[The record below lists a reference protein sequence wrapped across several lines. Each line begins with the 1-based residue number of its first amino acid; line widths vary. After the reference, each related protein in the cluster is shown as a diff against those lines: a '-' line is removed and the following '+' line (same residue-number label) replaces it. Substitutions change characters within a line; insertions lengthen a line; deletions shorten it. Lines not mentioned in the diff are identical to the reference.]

1 VIEMPVEPISP
12 NEEHLTALLD
22 KARHEPM
29 ILQTTT
35 AGDFALLPL
44 DDEVIDLLLERH
56 PTFTRECQAIRTR
69 MQQGA
74 YRTHEQVLAELR
86 EDSKGAQ

>member
-1 VIEMPVEPISP
+1 MPAEKISP

-29 ILQTTT
+29 ILKTAG

-56 PTFTRECQAIRTR
+56 PGFIGECQAIRAR
-69 MQQGA
+69 MQRGA

-86 EDSKGAQ
+86 EDSKNAQ